1 MLKISDQIG
10 DDFLGTAEELAVH
23 VSKKLKDLGF
33 GDRHRATERLV
44 RFYTY
49 ENLISKPERAND
61 DRRKANYGGLQV
73 RQLLLTRLL
82 AERGWELDRIRNLL
96 KENGKSEKLNTLI
109 DELAQPN
116 EAERLFFRTASPQDP
131 EGTVRAIPVRAQER
145 RFSVPADPDEGVH
158 ELPASS
164 FLQRKSR
171 FAQETHL
178 QLRDLAESPMPA
190 QLFRK
195 MVIKESMR
203 PDLDP
208 EVRELYQ
215 QLLAFHPTSRGEEP
229 KRERWTKL
237 RLAHWCEASFH
248 VDNRGR
254 PTEEDLDDIV
264 EKFRKALKDSYLR
277 T

>member
-1 MLKISDQIG
+1 MLKISAMIG
-10 DDFLGTAEELAVH
+10 DDFLGTAEELASH
-23 VSKKLKDLGF
+23 VSERLKSLGF

-61 DRRKANYGGLQV
+61 DRRKANYGSLQV

-96 KENGKSEKLNTLI
+96 KENGQIEKLNQLI

-116 EAERLFFRTASPQDP
+116 EAEKLFFRTAGNQLE
-131 EGTVRAIPVRAQER
+131 EGSVRPLQARSLER
-145 RFSVPADPDEGVH
+145 RYSIDAAPMETVDEYRP
-158 ELPASS
+158 EMSS
-164 FLQRKSR
+164 PRKRR
-171 FAQETHL
+171 FAQDTYQ
-178 QLRDLAESPMPA
+178 QLRELSDSPMPA
-190 QLFRK
+190 QLLRK
-195 MVIKESMR
+195 MVVKESMR
-203 PDLDP
+203 PDLDQ
-208 EVRELYQ
+208 EVRDLYQ

-229 KRERWTKL
+229 KRERWTRL

-254 PTEEDLDDIV
+254 PTEEELDDIV
-264 EKFRKALKDSYLR
+264 DKFRKALKDSYLR
-277 T
+277 